1 MQIRHF
7 ESARLGADL
16 IWRGGSLLVASLRP
30 VTVNMARIGKSSEFT
45 RCRPRKN
52 RLARKLARAWK
63 SVGSWTRVEY
73 ANGWRASWKRSE
85 RAANVRRNWKAR
97 QWIARTLLLRAST
110 RLHAPLHTPEQIR
123 RWYDTAW
130 EQIDRAYT
138 IHLHPKPTWMKA
150 ESWREKKISRLPSSR
165 KSFDI
170 LHFCSE
176 YRCTH
181 IVIYTI

>member
-110 RLHAPLHTPEQIR
+110 RLHAPLQIR
-123 RWYDTAW
+123 NKSAGDTTPRESRLIAPT
-130 EQIDRAYT
+130 RYT
-138 IHLHPKPTWMKA
+138 YTRNLRGWKRRV
-150 ESWREKKISRLPSSR
+150 EEKKKILGFQVRESRSIS
-165 KSFDI
+165 
-170 LHFCSE
+170 
-176 YRCTH
+176 
-181 IVIYTI
+181 YTSVLNIDVRI